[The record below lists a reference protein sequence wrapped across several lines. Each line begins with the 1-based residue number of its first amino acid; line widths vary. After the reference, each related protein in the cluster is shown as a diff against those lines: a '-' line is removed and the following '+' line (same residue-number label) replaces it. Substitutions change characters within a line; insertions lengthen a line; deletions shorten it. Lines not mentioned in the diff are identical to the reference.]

1 MAKKKNNFYAV
12 KKGKIP
18 GLYKTWDECK
28 AQVDGFSGA
37 LYKGFST
44 RKEAENYLDGNIESE
59 EDSLNEAEVTIYVD
73 GSYDENTKVYGYG
86 FVVINKDGTVEKY
99 YGAGN
104 NHESAK
110 LRNVAGEMLAS
121 MNAVRYAIQHGYKSV
136 KIYYDYSGIEMWAI
150 KEWKAKNNL
159 TMRYACAMQEWMSEI
174 LISFQKVAAH
184 TGVEYNEAVDQLA
197 KFAVSNFCKEN
208 SIGNGMR

>member
-86 FVVINKDGTVEKY
+86 FVVINKDGTVE
-99 YGAGN
+99 N
-104 NHESAK
+104 IME
-110 LRNVAGEMLAS
+110 
-121 MNAVRYAIQHGYKSV
+121 
-136 KIYYDYSGIEMWAI
+136 
-150 KEWKAKNNL
+150 
-159 TMRYACAMQEWMSEI
+159 QEIIMS
-174 LISFQKVAAH
+174 LQ
-184 TGVEYNEAVDQLA
+184 N
-197 KFAVSNFCKEN
+197 
-208 SIGNGMR
+208 